1 MNSLTWFLYI
11 ADVLYK
17 QLAFAWFLFLCVPIV
32 YLLLRLFKKIWAEN
46 TYSWELKEVREKKHA
61 VQVQPF
67 IHTYKPFI
75 FSAVGIFF
83 VNLIPSQD
91 TFYLMAASEAGEM
104 VVRTPEAQEIMS
116 DLKQILKVQLEKL
129 KGQ

>member
-1 MNSLTWFLYI
+1 MNSLTLFLYI

-17 QLAFAWFLFLCVPIV
+17 QLAFIW
-32 YLLLRLFKKIWAEN
+32 LLLIGIPIFYLTSRTFLTAWSSYI
-46 TYSWELKEVREKKHA
+46 YSWDSGDIAARKAAEQSR
-61 VQVQPF
+61 PF
-67 IHTYKPFI
+67 ITTYKPFV
-75 FSAVGIFF
+75 FCAVGIFF

-104 VVRTPEAQEIMS
+104 VVKTPEAQEVLS
-116 DLKQILKVQLEKL
+116 DLKEIINIQLKNL